1 MKITPQLEKY
11 QTENVQICKIFAER
25 FRDLRRIRRLTLRCI
40 AIKLGISRQ
49 SIVYYAMGDRIPS
62 IPILISIAALL
73 NTSVDY
79 LLGVTD
85 SQNPQTPP
93 IKRG

>member
-11 QTENVQICKIFAER
+11 QTANTRICKIFAAR
-25 FRDLRRIRRLTLRCI
+25 FKKLKRIRGLTLTSI
-40 AIKLGISRQ
+40 ADKLGISRQ

-62 IPILISIAALL
+62 IPILIGIAALF

-79 LLGVTD
+79 LLGLTD
-85 SQNPQTPP
+85 NRYPQTPP